1 MKLKFRLS
9 GMLLIIFLAIFFDFF
24 QMEFRWNILTGV
36 CDDYNRLNEQC
47 LSGEKL
53 DLISKFKIYFD
64 IPSIFFVWGITLF
77 GTFFYRRSVIEML
90 EGASHLAKDAAELG
104 AAIGAIQAFRGV
116 FNEAT
121 ISNAFGVIFTTYF
134 IGLLTSILCHTFANW
149 FRAKEKLKEL
159 PSNPMVN
166 S

>member
-1 MKLKFRLS
+1 
-9 GMLLIIFLAIFFDFF
+9 MLLIIFLAIFFDFF

-77 GTFFYRRSVIEML
+77 GTFFYRGSVIEML
-90 EGASHLAKDAAELG
+90 E
-104 AAIGAIQAFRGV
+104 IGAIQAFRGV

-166 S
+166 A